1 MSYVNNRAEELR
13 KEGFYS
19 ARRVDSDALDKI
31 INMDEVIYYELDTA
45 LLESYLGLLSQQ
57 VYYVQQEC
65 NIAEAREIEYGN
77 DFKISALPLVLDTKI
92 RSVEERWIF
101 ASTLTPEL
109 EQKFKLWQESIIE
122 AILKKK
128 ISEPIIEKLYIL
140 KKVYDER
147 RLEGVNRTVHNQAN
161 R

>member
-1 MSYVNNRAEELR
+1 
-13 KEGFYS
+13 
-19 ARRVDSDALDKI
+19 
-31 INMDEVIYYELDTA
+31 
-45 LLESYLGLLSQQ
+45 LSQQ